1 MMRAAPVLIATAL
14 ASSPALA
21 QHHGMHMP
29 APQPPADHHHEH
41 TPAADPH
48 AGHNMPAADP
58 AQAVGTDLPAGNAP
72 PPPVPGD
79 RYADRFFPPEA
90 MARGHHA
97 MMREGGGQRYGQLLL
112 NLAEAQLRNGRD
124 GYRWDGE
131 AFFGG
136 DMDRLWIKSEG
147 EGSFGGATEHAEVQ
161 ALYSRAIDPYF
172 NLQAGVRHDF
182 SPGRDRTYAALGV
195 EGLAPYQFHTAG
207 ALFLSDKGDL
217 LGRLEGWYD
226 QRLTQRLVLQP
237 RAELNFAAQD
247 VPATGTGSG
256 LSDAELGLRLRY
268 ELRREF
274 APYAGVSWS
283 RKIGDS
289 ARFARQ
295 DGDDVEDTSLVAGIR
310 FWF

>member
-1 MMRAAPVLIATAL
+1 MRAALVLIATAFT
-14 ASSPALA
+14 SSPALA

-29 APQPPADHHHEH
+29 APQPPADEHHEH
-41 TPAADPH
+41 AAPADPH

-58 AQAVGTDLPAGNAP
+58 AQPIGTDLPAGNAP

-112 NLAEAQLRNGRD
+112 NLAEVQLRKGRD

-147 EGSFGGATEHAEVQ
+147 EGSFGGAAEHAEVQ

-182 SPGRDRTYAALGV
+182 SPDRDRTYVALGV

-207 ALFLSDKGDL
+207 ALFLSNKGDL

-247 VPATGTGSG
+247 VPATRTGSG

-274 APYAGVSWS
+274 APYVGVSWS
-283 RKIGDS
+283 SRIGDS

-295 DGDDVEDTSLVAGIR
+295 DGDDVEDTSLVAGLR